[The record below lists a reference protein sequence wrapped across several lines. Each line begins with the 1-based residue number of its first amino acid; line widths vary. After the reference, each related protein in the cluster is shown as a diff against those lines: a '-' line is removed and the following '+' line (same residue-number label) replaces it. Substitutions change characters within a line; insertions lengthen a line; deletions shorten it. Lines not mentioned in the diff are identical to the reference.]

1 MRPLFGPWA
10 RIIIGV
16 PIAAV
21 GLYAFLVWIG

>member
-16 PIAAV
+16 PIVAV
-21 GLYAFLVWIG
+21 GLYGLLVWIG